1 VVPAVPKS
9 AVDRLRELQR
19 TDLDSFSVLAEFHK
33 NEDGFLEAVPPG
45 ASLESSRP
53 VNISDRIVQI
63 GLTQSEIDDLWER
76 IEKLIERVD
85 EGQLPVF

>member
-1 VVPAVPKS
+1 
-9 AVDRLRELQR
+9 
-19 TDLDSFSVLAEFHK
+19 
-33 NEDGFLEAVPPG
+33 
-45 ASLESSRP
+45 

-63 GLTQSEIDDLWER
+63 GLTQSEIDDIWER